1 MSSDNDDPLESTTLN
16 ALRKQYDFSEAQNA
30 NLFEAE
36 QQRRLQT
43 SSDYIESAVNQLPPL
58 SDLMKGAQASNLH
71 IDEKYDHLLAL
82 LIHLSNHSMK
92 AYKQVQNVI
101 GEVDDK
107 INSEFCYLA
116 RAETSIIYALLTK
129 DYDTN
134 FELALIDAITSTRH
148 IINDCLDIIAIHAN
162 KCYVSILDRYD
173 TIKITPHYKDFD
185 NIRPLIKEAL
195 ALAAT
200 TRFTRGTNR
209 IQEYLKFIEDG
220 NKLPQLIEFCE
231 IYPDLMYN
239 LNQIFQDKF
248 DNDQLIE
255 LRRQT
260 LEQKLKE
267 IDSESNADSRH
278 KETILA
284 NKTNADKQR
293 KTYIIM
299 TAVGITLALIVGLL
313 GIILRIV
320 SVQ

>member
-1 MSSDNDDPLESTTLN
+1 MSSDNSDPLESTTLN
-16 ALRKQYDFSEAQNA
+16 ALKKQYDFSEAQNA

-43 SSDYIESAVNQLPPL
+43 SSDYLESATSQLPPL
-58 SDLMKGAQASNLH
+58 SDLMKGVQASNLH

-82 LIHLSNHSMK
+82 LIHLTNHSMK

-116 RAETSIIYALLTK
+116 RAETSIIYAVLTK
-129 DYDTN
+129 KYDTD

-162 KCYVSILDRYD
+162 KCYLSILNRYD
-173 TIKITPHYKDFD
+173 TIKITPHFKNFD
-185 NIRPLIKEAL
+185 SIQPLIREAL
-195 ALAAT
+195 ELAAT

-248 DNDQLIE
+248 DGNQLVE
-255 LRRQT
+255 LKRQA
-260 LEQKLKE
+260 LEQQLKE
-267 IDSESNADSRH
+267 INSESNTDSRH
-278 KETILA
+278 KETILN
-284 NKTNADKQR
+284 NKINADKQR
-293 KTYIIM
+293 NTYIIM
-299 TAVGITLALIVGLL
+299 SALGLIVVLL
-313 GIILRIV
+313 GIILRVVLI
-320 SVQ
+320 

>member
-1 MSSDNDDPLESTTLN
+1 MSSDNGDPLENINLN
-16 ALRKQYDFSEAQNA
+16 ALRKQYDFLEAQNT
-30 NLFEAE
+30 NLVEAE

-43 SSDYIESAVNQLPPL
+43 SSDYLESATNQLPPL
-58 SDLMKGAQASNLH
+58 SNLLKGAQASNLH

-82 LIHLSNHSMK
+82 LIHLTNHSMK

-116 RAETSIIYALLTK
+116 RAETSIIYAVLTK
-129 DYDTN
+129 NYDTD

-162 KCYVSILDRYD
+162 KCYLSILDRYD
-173 TIKITPHYKDFD
+173 TIKITPHFKNFD
-185 NIRPLIKEAL
+185 NIQVLIREAL
-195 ALAAT
+195 ELAAT

-231 IYPDLMYN
+231 VYPDLMYN

-255 LRRQT
+255 LRRQA

-278 KETILA
+278 KETILN
-284 NKTNADKQR
+284 NKINADKQR
-293 KTYIIM
+293 NTYIIM
-299 TAVGITLALIVGLL
+299 SALGLIVVLL
-313 GIILRIV
+313 GIILRVVLI
-320 SVQ
+320 